1 MAGCCLSDFRGDSRF
16 TTWVLS
22 IATRLVFDDLR
33 HKRWKDVS
41 LEAVTADARG
51 SLVFES
57 RANISQDKLVARERL
72 LAELRDVLESN
83 LTDKQRVAL
92 VAELNGMPHAEI
104 ATALGMTRNA
114 VYKLTHDAR
123 RRVKAHLE
131 AAGVSE
137 VDVLWIFE

>member
-1 MAGCCLSDFRGDSRF
+1 M
-16 TTWVLS
+16 
-22 IATRLVFDDLR
+22 
-33 HKRWKDVS
+33 
-41 LEAVTADARG
+41 EAVTADARG
-51 SLVFES
+51 SLAFES